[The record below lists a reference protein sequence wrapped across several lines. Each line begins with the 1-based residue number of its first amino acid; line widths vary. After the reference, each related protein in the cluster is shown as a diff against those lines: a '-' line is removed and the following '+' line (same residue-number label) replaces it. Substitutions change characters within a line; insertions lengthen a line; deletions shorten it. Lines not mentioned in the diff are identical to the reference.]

1 VILLLSVALAGE
13 RPVLP
18 GDADAACGVT
28 DLAPGQVFTS
38 PCEAVALSLARS
50 RWYALMVPWADAE
63 HADRLIDAS
72 VFKAELAAGVKRE
85 AWWEERAKA
94 PLPVPKI
101 SPSGWFA
108 IGAGTGAAAVVLG
121 AVAVRWASEV
131 PVTATE

>member
-18 GDADAACGVT
+18 EGADAAC
-28 DLAPGQVFTS
+28 APTFLRSGQAFTS
-38 PCEAVALSLARS
+38 PCEGVLISLARS
-50 RWYALMVPWADAE
+50 RWVAEMVPWADSE
-63 HADRLIDAS
+63 HASRLIDAS
-72 VFKAELAAGVKRE
+72 VFKAELAASTKRE
-85 AWWEERAKA
+85 AWWEGRAKA
-94 PLPVPKI
+94 PVPVPKI

-108 IGAGTGAAAVVLG
+108 LGAGTGAAAVVLG